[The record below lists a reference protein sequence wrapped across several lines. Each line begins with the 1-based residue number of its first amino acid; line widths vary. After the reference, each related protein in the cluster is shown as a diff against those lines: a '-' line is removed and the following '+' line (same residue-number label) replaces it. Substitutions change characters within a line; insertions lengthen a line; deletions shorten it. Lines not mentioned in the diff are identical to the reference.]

1 MKKLFALLLTL
12 PLLFVACKSGD
23 DPTSSLANDPKLELL
38 SASVMEFE
46 AAGGEGEITY
56 YLKKGSE
63 AVDENNG
70 LLSQPSPVRSETDV
84 EWIEILNDESYYG
97 VLKFRVAENTTGSER
112 SGKIK
117 VAYYAESFNVT
128 IKQSATSETPENPE
142 NPENPEVAFE
152 GWAVVGSMTGN
163 WDVKDAILM
172 ETIEGYY
179 VARSVEIA
187 TSDSFKFAVDGTLQ
201 NSLGGNGQSAERD
214 YKYPTTKYGS
224 DIRVAEAGIY
234 DLYLNEALDTYYV
247 MSEGK
252 TPAEANEVIAKG
264 EDVWYVTGLG
274 DAVRMHKSG
283 VFMVATDL
291 NISETGFKLYYGLTG
306 ATYGVSEDVV
316 AEVGAEIAIVENGE
330 NNIKV
335 AAEQNKSYSI
345 FLNVEDG
352 KVWVMPRG
360 SKPDVLY
367 TCNSAEGVWFD
378 THNFTLVLYADGIR
392 ITLDCNCVASQ
403 DNILPAVIYTVGGQ
417 DGNIINA
424 ELCQVA
430 NEDGKNIIVDGSV
443 TIGHIEDGYSIYVD
457 VVTEKRI
464 RVRAEY
470 NGAVK
475 SIGGMGASITNPEK

>member
-1 MKKLFALLLTL
+1 MKKLFALLLL
-12 PLLFVACKSGD
+12 FPLFVVGCND
-23 DPTSSLANDPKLELL
+23 DKGNGPSKFDPSLELT
-38 SASVMEFE
+38 SAEVMDF
-46 AAGGEGEITY
+46 AAVGGEGEITY
-56 YLKKGSE
+56 TLKKVSTPGGE
-63 AVDENNG
+63 ADVVDKV
-70 LLSQPSPVRSETDV
+70 SPVGIRTAQD
-84 EWIEILNDESYYG
+84 WITILYDESIYG
-97 VLKFRVAENTTGSER
+97 VVKFLVAENTSEEPR
-112 SGKIK
+112 KGVITVVYS
-117 VAYYAESFNVT
+117 EMSFDVT
-128 IKQSATSETPENPE
+128 INQAAAT
-142 NPENPEVAFE
+142 VAPAPSLE
-152 GWAVVGSMTGN
+152 GWYVVGSMTNN
-163 WDVKDAILM
+163 WDVTAGIAM
-172 ETIEGYY
+172 EQIEGYF
-179 VARSVEIA
+179 VARGVEVA
-187 TSDSFKFAVDGTLQ
+187 TTDSFKFVKDGSLQ
-201 NSLGGNGQSAERD
+201 NSFGGNGQVAESD
-214 YKYPTTKYGS
+214 YKYSASKYGS
-224 DIRVAEAGIY
+224 DIRVKEAGVY
-234 DLYLNEALDTYYV
+234 DLYINEACDAYYV
-247 MSEGK
+247 MNKGKHPSE
-252 TPAEANEVIAKG
+252 AYEEIAKG

-291 NISETGFKLYYGLTG
+291 NISEAGFKLYYGLTG

-316 AEVGAEIAIVENGE
+316 AEVGSEIAIVENGE

-345 FLNVEDG
+345 FLNAEDG

-378 THNFTLVLYADGIR
+378 TQNFTLVLYADGIR

-403 DNILPAVIYTVGGQ
+403 DNIIPAVTYTVGGQ

-457 VVTEKRI
+457 VVTEKRL

-475 SIGGMGASITNPEK
+475 SIGGMGASITNPGK

>member
-1 MKKLFALLLTL
+1 MKKLFSLLLAL
-12 PLLFVACKSGD
+12 PLLFVACHKGSD
-23 DPTSSLANDPKLELL
+23 TPTIINEPSLELT
-38 SASVMEFE
+38 SDATMNFE
-46 AAGGEGEITY
+46 AEGGIGEITY
-56 YLKKGSE
+56 YLTKGND
-63 AVDENNG
+63 AIGDELNPDGN
-70 LLSQPSPVRSETDV
+70 LSPVSIEASAD
-84 EWIEILNDESYYG
+84 WITIHRTECYNGYI
-97 VLKFRVAENTTGSER
+97 KFSVAENSDEAR
-112 SGKIK
+112 E
-117 VAYYAESFNVT
+117 AT
-128 IKQSATSETPENPE
+128 IAISYKTKSIEVMVMQAAPSETPEIK
-142 NPENPEVAFE
+142 
-152 GWAVVGSMTGN
+152 GWTVVGSMTNN
-163 WDVKDAILM
+163 WDTASGIQM
-172 ETIEGYY
+172 ESIEGYY
-179 VARSVEIA
+179 AACGVELS
-187 TSDSFKFAVDGTLQ
+187 TTDSFKFVLDGALATA
-201 NSLGGNGQSAERD
+201 LGGNGMPAEKN
-214 YKYPTTKYGS
+214 YKYDAVKYGS
-224 DIRVAEAGIY
+224 DIRVKEAGVY
-234 DLYLNEALDTYYV
+234 DLYINEACDAYYV
-247 MSEGK
+247 MNEGK
-252 TPAEANEVIAKG
+252 HPSEAYEEIAKG

-291 NISETGFKLYYGLTG
+291 NISEAGFKLYYGLTG

-335 AAEQNKSYSI
+335 TAEQNKSYSI

-367 TCNSAEGVWFD
+367 TCNSVEGVWFD
-378 THNFTLVLYADGIR
+378 TQNFTLVLYADGIR

-403 DNILPAVIYTVGGQ
+403 DNIIPAVTYTVGGQ

-457 VVTEKRI
+457 VVTEKRL

-475 SIGGMGASITNPEK
+475 SIGGMGASITNPKK

>member
-1 MKKLFALLLTL
+1 MKRFFTLFFAL
-12 PLLFVACKSGD
+12 PLLFVACNKQTETPGQE
-23 DPTSSLANDPKLELL
+23 PVLELT
-38 SASVMEFE
+38 SEATMEFE
-46 AAGGEGEITY
+46 AEGGTGEITY
-56 YLKKGSE
+56 NLIKGDGSLDGELGITGQISPIVITTEQDWITIIDSE
-63 AVDENNG
+63 SIFG
-70 LLSQPSPVRSETDV
+70 T
-84 EWIEILNDESYYG
+84 I
-97 VLKFRVAENTTGSER
+97 KFEVAENTTEEQRTGYITGEYST
-112 SGKIK
+112 K
-117 VAYYAESFNVT
+117 SFTVT
-128 IKQSATSETPENPE
+128 INQAASAGTPEQ
-142 NPENPEVAFE
+142 AFD
-152 GWAVVGSMTGN
+152 GWAVVGSFTNN
-163 WDVKDAILM
+163 WDVNAAIGM
-172 ETIEGYY
+172 EAIEGYY
-179 VARSVEIA
+179 VARGVEIA
-187 TSDSFKFAVDGTLQ
+187 ATDSFKFAKDGTLQ
-201 NSLGGNGQSAERD
+201 NSLGGNGQAAERD
-214 YKYPTTKYGS
+214 YKYPTSKYGS
-224 DIRVAEAGIY
+224 DIRVAEAGVY
-234 DLYLNEALDTYYV
+234 DLYLNEATNAYYV

-252 TPAEANEVIAKG
+252 HPSEAYEEIAKG

-283 VFMVATDL
+283 VFMVASDL
-291 NISETGFKLYYGLTG
+291 NISEAGFKLYYGLTG

-330 NNIKV
+330 NNIRV
-335 AAEQNKSYSI
+335 TAEQNKSYSI

-367 TCNSAEGVWFD
+367 TCNSAEGVWF
-378 THNFTLVLYADGIR
+378 TTQNFSLVLYADGIR

-403 DNILPAVIYTVGGQ
+403 DNIIPAVTYTVGGQ

-457 VVTEKRI
+457 VVTEKRL

-475 SIGGMGASITNPEK
+475 SIGGMGGSVTNPEK